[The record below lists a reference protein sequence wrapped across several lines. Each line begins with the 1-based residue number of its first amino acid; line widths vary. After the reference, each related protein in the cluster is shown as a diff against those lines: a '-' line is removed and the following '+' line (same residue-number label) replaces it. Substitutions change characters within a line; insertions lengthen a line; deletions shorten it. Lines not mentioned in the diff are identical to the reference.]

1 MFVRFFFGL
10 ITLGVVA
17 AFTIIFYFYRS
28 IQVDF
33 DSIIEYKPAL
43 TTRIYDINGDLIAN
57 VFDEENRLYV
67 KYDDIPGRIIEALVA
82 IEDTSFFEHGGVN
95 YEAIFRALIKD
106 IKAMKLVEGASTI
119 TQQLVKNML
128 LSSEKKIERKI
139 KEILISIKIE
149 DYLSKEQIL
158 ERYLNEI
165 YLGHGYFGIK
175 TAAKGY
181 FRKSLDELTLKEM
194 AILVGLPKAPSSYDP
209 TRYLELSLAR
219 ANSVVQRMYNL
230 GWITKSE
237 YISATKEVPKVYDDT
252 LTQNRAPYVVDEV
265 MKEARRYLK
274 EIDKSGYE
282 IYTSVDLKV
291 QEIAREALVFGYNE
305 ILKRDSEANASVV
318 NGAIVVINPLNG
330 DILAIVGGV
339 DYAKSNFNR
348 ATQSKRQPGSSFK
361 PFIYEY
367 AIDSGL
373 SPTSEVADIAKT
385 FDEGAQN
392 EWNPQNY
399 GRRYDGYITMKE
411 ALRRSRNLATVNL
424 MNQLGVNNVV
434 KRLQDMGFKDIPS
447 DLSVALGSFGIS
459 PLEYSKFYSV
469 FAGGG
474 VMTTPKFI
482 KQAISKDDTVYLFES
497 ESKTITTPEQNYL
510 MIDMMRDVV
519 NNGTGRRAKV
529 PEIEVAGK
537 TGTSNNS
544 VDAWFCG
551 YTPELLVIVWYG
563 NDNYKPM
570 RNVEGGAR
578 TAAPV
583 FAKFLN
589 SYLALFPGTKRTFS
603 LPNGVY
609 VKEYDNSKKEFYTDR
624 SPLPVK
630 TIYDYQQDDSNEQPS
645 YNDKI
650 LF

>member
-17 AFTIIFYFYRS
+17 AFTITFYFYRS

-175 TAAKGY
+175 TAARGY

-291 QEIAREALVFGYNE
+291 QEMAKEALIFGYNE

-434 KRLQDMGFKDIPS
+434 KRLQDMGFKEIPS

-529 PEIEVAGK
+529 PEIDVAGK

-609 VKEYDNSKKEFYTDR
+609 VKEYDDGKKEFYTDR

>member
-1 MFVRFFFGL
+1 MFVRFFFGF

-17 AFTIIFYFYRS
+17 AFTITFYFYRS

-67 KYDDIPGRIIEALVA
+67 QYDDIPGRIIEALVA

-291 QEIAREALVFGYNE
+291 QEMAKEALIFGYNE

-609 VKEYDNSKKEFYTDR
+609 VKEYDDGKKEFYTDR

>member
-17 AFTIIFYFYRS
+17 AFTITFYFYRS

-175 TAAKGY
+175 TAARGY

-291 QEIAREALVFGYNE
+291 QEMAKEALIFGYNE

-510 MIDMMRDVV
+510 MIDMMIDVV

-609 VKEYDNSKKEFYTDR
+609 VKEYDDGKKEFYTDR

>member
-609 VKEYDNSKKEFYTDR
+609 VKEYDDGKKEFYTDR